1 MTSLDMAHNMRTAI
15 ARLRAL
21 WEWYDAI
28 PPIRRIHAQLARIR
42 DGWRRL
48 SRWLNSVMPKGLYA
62 RALLIIILPMVI
74 LQSVIAF
81 VFMERHWNVVTQ
93 RLSAGVVQDIAALI
107 DVYRPG
113 VMERLGLGPDVVQAA
128 NPRLVYGRM
137 TGWGQTGPLAHAAGH
152 DINYIAITGALHAI
166 GTPDTP
172 VPPLNLVGDYGG
184 GGMYL
189 AFGLVCAILEA
200 RGSGLGQVVDAA
212 MVDGAT
218 ALMTP
223 IYQAMA
229 NGRWQDRRGSNFLD
243 SGAPWYDTYETK
255 DGRHI
260 AIGAIEPQFYALLLD
275 RLGLSAASLP
285 PQNDPSGWPV
295 LRARFAETFLT
306 RDRDAWVALLEGT
319 DACFAPV
326 LSMQEAASHPHLA
339 ARGVF
344 IEVDGIAQPGPAP
357 RFSRT
362 AATVRGPAPEIG
374 ADGSAI
380 LAAAGFSQTEID
392 AAISTG

>member
-1 MTSLDMAHNMRTAI
+1 MGPLHGVRVIEFAGIGPGPFCAMLLSDMGADVIRIDRPVTGRQAPANLQFTGRGRRSI
-15 ARLRAL
+15 A
-21 WEWYDAI
+21 
-28 PPIRRIHAQLARIR
+28 
-42 DGWRRL
+42 
-48 SRWLNSVMPKGLYA
+48 LYLK
-62 RALLIIILPMVI
+62 RP
-74 LQSVIAF
+74 
-81 VFMERHWNVVTQ
+81 
-93 RLSAGVVQDIAALI
+93 AALDAVKRLLGQADALI
-107 DVYRPG
+107 EGYRPG
-113 VMERLGLGPDVVQAA
+113 VMERLGLGPDVVAGVR
-128 NPRLVYGRM
+128 PSLVYGRM
-137 TGWGQTGPLAHAAGH
+137 TGWGQTGPLAQAAGH
-152 DINYIAITGALHAI
+152 DLNYIALSGALHAI
-166 GTPDTP
+166 GPAGGKP

-319 DACFAPV
+319 DACLAPV

-344 IEVDGIAQPGPAP
+344 LEVDGLAQPGPAP